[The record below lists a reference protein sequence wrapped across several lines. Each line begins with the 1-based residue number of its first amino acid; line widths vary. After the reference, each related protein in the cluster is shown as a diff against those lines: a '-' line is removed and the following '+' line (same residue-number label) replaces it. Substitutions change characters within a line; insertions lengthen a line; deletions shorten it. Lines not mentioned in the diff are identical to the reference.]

1 MTQISEPTRHQL
13 TRTIAEKQADD
24 RVPGVV
30 GAVVRDGETVW
41 SDSVGVADVERPDT
55 APTTDD
61 QFLIASLSKTFTAVL
76 VMQLR
81 DAGKLGLD
89 DTVEK
94 FVPEGRHAGIT
105 IRQMLSHVT
114 GMQREPVGDVWDV
127 LRYPDRPGLV
137 SGWNEAEKIH
147 KPHHRWHY
155 SNLVYSLLGEI
166 VARIDGRTWIESLQ
180 ARVLDPLEL
189 RRTTLGLSGAAA
201 TGYYLPPYTDV
212 PVREPVLDIDAM
224 ASAGGLASSAEDLAR
239 WATFLADGDDEVLAK
254 DTLDEMCQPQIMADL
269 DRWTLAWGLGLM
281 LLRVGDRVY
290 AGHTGSMPG
299 YISGMFV
306 HRETGT
312 GGICLMNATSAQDPA
327 GLATTLAGTVLD
339 AEPPLPKPWVAG
351 TEVPAEY
358 AGLLGT
364 WFSEGQEFVFGVRA
378 GRLEARLV
386 NAPAHKP
393 PSLFARLGDDL
404 YRTESGRE
412 HGELLRITRDQA
424 GAPVKLNWATYAFTR
439 EPYAFGE
446 WLR

>member
-1 MTQISEPTRHQL
+1 MTQISEQTRHQL
-13 TRTIAEKQADD
+13 TRIVAEKQAND

-30 GAVVRDGETVW
+30 GAVVRDGETIW
-41 SDSVGVADVERPDT
+41 SDAVGVADVERPGVP
-55 APTTDD
+55 PTTDD

-76 VMQLR
+76 IMQLR
-81 DAGKLGLD
+81 DAGKLDLD
-89 DTVEK
+89 DTVDK
-94 FVPEGRHAGIT
+94 FVPESRHAGIT
-105 IRQMLSHVT
+105 VRQMLSHVT

-127 LRYPDRPGLV
+127 LRYPDRSGLV

-166 VARIDGRTWIESLQ
+166 VARIDGRSWIESLQ
-180 ARVLDPLEL
+180 ARVLDPLGL
-189 RRTTLGLSGAAA
+189 RRTTLGLSGATA

-224 ASAGGLASSAEDLAR
+224 ASAGGLASTADDLAV
-239 WATFLADGDDEVLAK
+239 WATFLADGNDEVLVK
-254 DTLDEMCQPQIMADL
+254 GTLDEMCQPQIMADL

-281 LLRVGDRVY
+281 LLRDGERVY

-299 YISGMFV
+299 YITGLFV
-306 HRETGT
+306 HRESGAA
-312 GGICLMNATSAQDPA
+312 GIGLMNATSAQDPA
-327 GLATTLAGTVLD
+327 GLAITLAGAVLD
-339 AEPPLPKPWVAG
+339 AEPPLPQPWVAG
-351 TEVPAEY
+351 AEVPAEY

-364 WFSEGQEFVFGVRA
+364 WFSEGQAFVFAVRA
-378 GRLEARLV
+378 GRLEARLE

-393 PSLFARLGDDL
+393 PSLFTKLGDDL

-412 HGELLRITRDQA
+412 HGELLRVTRDDA